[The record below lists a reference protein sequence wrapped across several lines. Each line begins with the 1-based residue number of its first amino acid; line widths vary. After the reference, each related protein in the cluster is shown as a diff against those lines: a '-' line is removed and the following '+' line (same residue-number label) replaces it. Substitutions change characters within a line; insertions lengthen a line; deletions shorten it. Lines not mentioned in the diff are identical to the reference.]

1 MCLHVAILSKSKL
14 PEVSVLMW
22 KKKKNYITLSITVIH
37 KHYDKTFMTGN
48 VFK

>member
-14 PEVSVLMW
+14 PHVG

-37 KHYDKTFMTGN
+37 KHHDETFTTRN